1 MKKTKNYA
9 MPYPEQDDYFNVE
22 DFQDMMVSVDDLMKK
37 LSDSGAQISSDAE
50 HLYNQTKAQM
60 DNIQKRMNAF
70 TALRDGSTTGDAEL
84 KDIRVAYDGKEYGN
98 AGEAVREQASDI
110 HKALFGAGASI
121 WSKAKSESTKYVAE
135 TKGICIL
142 NERFT
147 AAGVVTKIS
156 RGTFAENESTL
167 NLDRECSAYIVE
179 FEKNPGTVYMPSA
192 ETIKIVSTTKIIFEA
207 NGNARCWIPVEKGQY
222 LAVDST
228 ATAYTSESNHVPYML
243 YDQANKTLECRGFGS
258 AGSIEPVAPY
268 SLALEYKLEYDMDDT
283 GLVKQIDANREDVA
297 SLKEDIGNVI
307 NIDYE
312 DGYIIDVG
320 GNKNKDDGYK
330 ILKII
335 CYKIKSITFA
345 NTVIGNRFVNSVS
358 FYDVKNQFISGI
370 KSNSYSHEVYTSSV
384 PDTAYY
390 AIFTCLKSQN
400 VSYQFD
406 TDYVSAFLDR
416 TNEIVRD
423 YQNADNS
430 KLNVIRGK
438 NLFNKNTIIAGKFLY
453 DNGGVALNNDYFISN
468 YIQIEGGE
476 QYYIQALST
485 NGANNVF
492 YDLNKSALDKSYSNH
507 VDNGGFTAPK
517 SAAYIRLSGENKTVN
532 NLCFSKGT
540 QEIPYEPYTDYKPV
554 QDAENKIQD
563 AENKI
568 KNLEN
573 RMDSILDNKTEL
585 QSVFAQTLSASGL
598 INLDV
603 PNIKFEKV
611 ISFHANVVSSGEI
624 EISHGQTTWYSSGKI
639 RIDSTSVKYYSFT
652 GQDNLEIELQHGL
665 TISNTISISL
675 DVNGIET
682 MENGMPRIADLII
695 ESNGKIFR
703 TRMKWNGCC
712 EKVQAKII
720 SGNYKNCSL
729 NFWSDGYKKDIWAY
743 GDSYFDYWPLL
754 AKKYGYGNFLC
765 DGVSGRDSAT
775 ALKSLKLGLT
785 HGAPK
790 KILWCMG
797 MNDPDSSTAISD
809 AYKTALDEVVKLC
822 NNKKIE
828 LIITTIPN
836 VPDRNHN
843 YKNKYIMSL
852 SKRVVDVAKAVGADN
867 SANWFDGFLSDDKVH
882 PTGNIGANAIV
893 GCIITNVPELLETN

>member
-1 MKKTKNYA
+1 MKKTENYA

-22 DFQDMMVSVDDLMKK
+22 DFQNMMVSVDNLMKK

-121 WSKAKSESTKYVAE
+121 WSKAKSESKKYVVE

-147 AAGVVTKIS
+147 AAGVVAKIS
-156 RGTFAENESTL
+156 RGAFAQNESTL

-222 LAVDST
+222 FAVDST

-243 YDQANKTLECRGFGS
+243 YDQANKTMEFRGFGS
-258 AGSIEPVAPY
+258 AGSIEPVDPY

-283 GLVKQIDANREDVA
+283 GLVKQIDANREAAA
-297 SLKEDIGNVI
+297 SLKEDLSNII
-307 NIDYE
+307 NTDYE
-312 DGYIIDVG
+312 DGYIIDKSG
-320 GNKNKDDGYK
+320 KKIQDGNYK
-330 ILKII
+330 VLKII
-335 CYKIKSITFA
+335 CYKGKNITFS
-345 NTVIGNRFVNSVS
+345 NTVVNNEYVNSIS
-358 FYDVKNQFISGI
+358 FYNIKNQFISGI
-370 KSNSYSHEVYTSSV
+370 VSTVHGDSSYTVPI

-390 AIFTCLKSQN
+390 AMFTCLKSQN

-406 TDYVSAFLDR
+406 TDYVSVFLDR
-416 TNEIVRD
+416 INEIVRD
-423 YQNADNS
+423 YQNADNN
-430 KLNVIRGK
+430 KLDIIRGK
-438 NLFNKNTIIAGKFLY
+438 NLFDKDKITTGKFLY
-453 DNGGVALNNDYFISN
+453 DNGGVALNDDYFISD

-492 YDLNKSALDKSYSNH
+492 YDLNKNAVDKSYSNH

-517 SAAYIRLSGENKTVN
+517 SAAYIRLSGETKTVN

-554 QDAENKIQD
+554 ED

-568 KNLEN
+568 KKLEN
-573 RMDSILDNKTEL
+573 RMNLIVDNKTEL
-585 QSVFAQTLSASGL
+585 QSVFAQSLSAGES

-603 PNIKFEKV
+603 PNIKFDKV
-611 ISFHANVVSSGEI
+611 ISFHANVILGGEI
-624 EISHGQTTWYSSGKI
+624 EISHGQTAWYSSGKI
-639 RIDSTSVKYYSFT
+639 RIDSTSVKYYSYT
-652 GQDNLEIELQHGL
+652 GQDNLEIEVQHGL
-665 TISNTISISL
+665 TISNTVSVAL

-682 MENGMPRIADLII
+682 TESGMPRIADLII

-785 HGAPK
+785 HGVPK

-809 AYKTALDEVVKLC
+809 AYKTALDEVVELC
-822 NNKKIE
+822 NNKEIE

-852 SKRVVDVAKAVGADN
+852 GKRVVDVAKSVGADK
-867 SANWFDGFLSDDKVH
+867 SANWFNGFLSDDKVH
-882 PTGNIGANAIV
+882 PTGNSGANAIV

>member
-1 MKKTKNYA
+1 MIEAVFKGNQKDTVAYGLWQYDYGQTLQIQGVQLPSTVQVHFALQAIDGEATTEIGTSQNGITEVKIPDALLKQTTEIDIYDRPTYTMYAWVYTTDGKFGKTEYRVI
-9 MPYPEQDDYFNVE
+9 MPISKRAKPKDYDPEEETVTKVFD
-22 DFQDMMVSVDDLMKK
+22 
-37 LSDSGAQISSDAE
+37 QIVAKMDASA
-50 HLYNQTKAQM
+50 TKAE
-60 DNIQKRMNAF
+60 NAANQATE
-70 TALRDGSTTGDAEL
+70 TAEE
-84 KDIRVAYDGKEYGN
+84 I
-98 AGEAVREQASDI
+98 
-110 HKALFGAGASI
+110 KA
-121 WSKAKSESTKYVAE
+121 
-135 TKGICIL
+135 
-142 NERFT
+142 
-147 AAGVVTKIS
+147 
-156 RGTFAENESTL
+156 
-167 NLDRECSAYIVE
+167 DREKITTNE
-179 FEKNPGTVYMPSA
+179 A
-192 ETIKIVSTTKIIFEA
+192 EIS
-207 NGNARCWIPVEKGQY
+207 
-222 LAVDST
+222 
-228 ATAYTSESNHVPYML
+228 
-243 YDQANKTLECRGFGS
+243 
-258 AGSIEPVAPY
+258 
-268 SLALEYKLEYDMDDT
+268 
-283 GLVKQIDANREDVA
+283 GLKSD
-297 SLKEDIGNVI
+297 LGNVI
-307 NIDYE
+307 NTDYE
-312 DGYIIDVG
+312 DGYVIDIG
-320 GNKNKDDGYK
+320 GNKIQDGVYK
-330 ILKII
+330 VLKII
-335 CYKIKSITFA
+335 CYRGKNITFS
-345 NTVIGNRFVNSVS
+345 NTVVNNEYVNSIS
-358 FYDVKNQFISGI
+358 FYSIKDQFISGI
-370 KSNSYSHEVYTSSV
+370 VSTVLGDSPYTAPI
-384 PDTAYY
+384 PDESYY
-390 AIFTCLKSQN
+390 AIFSCTKSQK
-400 VSYQFD
+400 VTYKID
-406 TDYVSAFLDR
+406 TDYISKIFDR
-416 TNEIVRD
+416 MNEIEQG
-423 YQNADNS
+423 YQDADND
-430 KLNVIRGK
+430 KLNIIRGK
-438 NLFNKNTIIAGKFLY
+438 NLFDKDKITTGKFLY
-453 DNGGVALNNDYFISN
+453 DNGDVALNDDYFTSDH
-468 YIQIEGGE
+468 IQIEGGE
-476 QYYIQALST
+476 QYYIQALLTS
-485 NGANNVF
+485 GANNVF
-492 YDLNKSALDKSYSNH
+492 YDLNKNALDKSYSNQ
-507 VDNGGFTAPK
+507 VDNGGFTAAK
-517 SAAYIRLSGENKTVN
+517 SAAYIRLSGETKTVN

-554 QDAENKIQD
+554 RD

-624 EISHGQTTWYSSGKI
+624 EISHGQSSWYNCGKI
-639 RIDSTSVKYYSFT
+639 RVDASSVKYYSYT
-652 GQDNLEIELQHGL
+652 GQDNLEIEVQHGL

-682 MENGMPRIADLII
+682 TESGMPRIADLII

-703 TRMKWNGCC
+703 TRMKWNGCV

-785 HGAPK
+785 HGSPK

-809 AYKTALDEVVKLC
+809 AYKTALDAVVELC
-822 NNKKIE
+822 DNKKIE

-852 SKRVVDVAKAVGADN
+852 GKRVVDVAKAVGADN

-893 GCIITNVPELLETN
+893 GCIITNVPELLE

>member
-1 MKKTKNYA
+1 MKKTENYA

-121 WSKAKSESTKYVAE
+121 WSKAKSESKKYVVE

-147 AAGVVTKIS
+147 AAGVVAKIS
-156 RGTFAENESTL
+156 RGTFAQNESTL

-207 NGNARCWIPVEKGQY
+207 NGNARCWIPVKKGQY

-243 YDQANKTLECRGFGS
+243 YDQANKTLEFRGFGS
-258 AGSIEPVAPY
+258 AGSIEPVDPY

-283 GLVKQIDANREDVA
+283 GLVKQIDANREAAA
-297 SLKEDIGNVI
+297 SLKEDLSNII
-307 NIDYE
+307 NTDYE
-312 DGYIIDVG
+312 DGYIIDKSG
-320 GNKNKDDGYK
+320 KKIQDGNYK
-330 ILKII
+330 VLKII
-335 CYKIKSITFA
+335 CYKGKNITFS
-345 NTVIGNRFVNSVS
+345 NTVVNNEYVNSIS
-358 FYDVKNQFISGI
+358 FYNIKNQFISGI
-370 KSNSYSHEVYTSSV
+370 VSTVHGDSSYTVPI

-390 AIFTCLKSQN
+390 AMFTCLKSQN

-406 TDYVSAFLDR
+406 TDYVSVFLDR
-416 TNEIVRD
+416 INEIVRD
-423 YQNADNS
+423 YQNADNN
-430 KLNVIRGK
+430 KLDIIRGK
-438 NLFNKNTIIAGKFLY
+438 NLFDKDKITTGKFLY
-453 DNGGVALNNDYFISN
+453 DNGGVALNDDYFISD

-492 YDLNKSALDKSYSNH
+492 YDLNKNAVDKSYSNH

-517 SAAYIRLSGENKTVN
+517 SAAYIRLSGETKTVN

-554 QDAENKIQD
+554 ED

-568 KNLEN
+568 KKLEN
-573 RMDSILDNKTEL
+573 RMNLIVDNKTEL
-585 QSVFAQTLSASGL
+585 QSVFAQSLSAGES

-603 PNIKFEKV
+603 PNIKFDKV
-611 ISFHANVVSSGEI
+611 ISFHANVILGGEI
-624 EISHGQTTWYSSGKI
+624 EISHGQTAWYSSGKI
-639 RIDSTSVKYYSFT
+639 RIDSTSVKYYSYT
-652 GQDNLEIELQHGL
+652 GQDNLEIEVQHGL
-665 TISNTISISL
+665 TISNTVSVAL

-682 MENGMPRIADLII
+682 TESGMPRIADLII

-785 HGAPK
+785 HGVPK

-809 AYKTALDEVVKLC
+809 AYKTALDEVVELC
-822 NNKKIE
+822 NNKEIE

-852 SKRVVDVAKAVGADN
+852 GKRVVDVAKSVGADK
-867 SANWFDGFLSDDKVH
+867 SANWFNGFLSDDKVH
-882 PTGNIGANAIV
+882 PTGNSGANAIV

>member
-1 MKKTKNYA
+1 MANVKKYTDQIAKAQKGRDVRASIVAAINEVSDENNSYNQVKA
-9 MPYPEQDDYFNVE
+9 TILAAQQDVSQKQKDVAE
-22 DFQDMMVSVDDLMKK
+22 MVSKIDN
-37 LSDSGAQISSDAE
+37 AE
-50 HLYNQTKAQM
+50 
-60 DNIQKRMNAF
+60 
-70 TALRDGSTTGDAEL
+70 ST
-84 KDIRVAYDGKEYGN
+84 I
-98 AGEAVREQASDI
+98 EQA
-110 HKALFGAGASI
+110 
-121 WSKAKSESTKYVAE
+121 
-135 TKGICIL
+135 
-142 NERFT
+142 
-147 AAGVVTKIS
+147 
-156 RGTFAENESTL
+156 
-167 NLDRECSAYIVE
+167 
-179 FEKNPGTVYMPSA
+179 
-192 ETIKIVSTTKIIFEA
+192 
-207 NGNARCWIPVEKGQY
+207 GQKQI
-222 LAVDST
+222 
-228 ATAYTSESNHVPYML
+228 
-243 YDQANKTLECRGFGS
+243 QAI
-258 AGSIEPVAPY
+258 AGS
-268 SLALEYKLEYDMDDT
+268 LDNTL
-283 GLVKQIDANREDVA
+283 
-297 SLKEDIGNVI
+297 GNII
-307 NIDYE
+307 NTDYE
-312 DGYIIDVG
+312 DGYIIDAS
-320 GNKNKDDGYK
+320 GNKVHDDNYK
-330 ILKII
+330 ILKIM
-335 CYKIKSITFA
+335 CFRCKNITFS
-345 NTVIGNRFVNSVS
+345 NTVVNNKWVNSIS
-358 FYDVKNQFISGI
+358 FYNIKNQFISGI
-370 KSNSYSHEVYTSSV
+370 SSTVLGDSPYTV
-384 PDTAYY
+384 PIPDTAYY
-390 AIFTCLKSQN
+390 AMLTCLKSQN

-406 TDYVSAFLDR
+406 TDYVSVFLDR
-416 TNEIVRD
+416 INEIVRD
-423 YQNADNS
+423 YQNADNN
-430 KLNVIRGK
+430 KLDIIRGK
-438 NLFNKNTIIAGKFLY
+438 NLFDKDKITTGKFLY
-453 DNGGVALNNDYFISN
+453 DNGYVALNDDYFISD

-476 QYYIQALST
+476 QYYIQVLQT
-485 NGANNVF
+485 NGASNVF
-492 YDLNKSALDKSYSNH
+492 YDLNKNALDKSYSNK
-507 VDNGGFTAPK
+507 VDNGGFTAPE
-517 SAAYIRLSGENKTVN
+517 SAAYIRLSGETKTVN

-554 QDAENKIQD
+554 EDAENKIQD

-624 EISHGQTTWYSSGKI
+624 EISHGQTAWYGSGKI
-639 RIDSTSVKYYSFT
+639 RIDSTSVKYYTYT
-652 GQDNLEIELQHGL
+652 GQDNLEIEVQHGL

-775 ALKSLKLGLT
+775 ALKSLRLGLT
-785 HGAPK
+785 HGTPK

-797 MNDPDSSTAISD
+797 MNDPDSSTAISG
-809 AYKTALDEVVKLC
+809 AYKKALDEVVEIC
-822 NNKKIE
+822 NNEKIE

-843 YKNKYIMSL
+843 YKNEYIMSL
-852 SKRVVDVAKAVGADN
+852 GKRVVDVAKAVGTDN

-893 GCIITNVPELLETN
+893 GCIITNVPELLEAN